1 MDASAYLWLIA
12 GSVLPSLLVAWM
24 AGYLMRHFAPHLG
37 LIDKPG
43 ERKVHTEPTPLGGGV
58 AIWLGVVVPLAIG
71 QILLGLLLS
80 TGEEGK
86 LPDWLPE
93 IIRQHAAGIWQ
104 QTGKLWSVVAAGTV
118 LMLLGLADDR
128 WQLDWKPRLG
138 IQFLVAIAVVVG
150 LDLRL
155 TAYLDLPWL
164 TIGLSVFWIAALVN
178 AFNMLD
184 NMDGLSAGIG
194 QIAALALAAV
204 MLLAPDPETN
214 RPQLFIAGYLL
225 VMVGALAGFLWHN
238 RTPAK
243 LFMGDAG
250 SYFLGFSLATM
261 TVLAT
266 YAGQSPERRHQILAP
281 LCVMAVPLYDL
292 ISVILIRLWEGRSPF
307 QADKRHLSHRLVALG
322 FTKSEAVWTIYLLSA
337 ICGLAAIVL
346 HRIDTLGGLLVAAMV
361 VLLLALI
368 AVFESIAGRKLE

>member
-1 MDASAYLWLIA
+1 MDSYSYLWFLA
-12 GSVLPSLLVAWM
+12 GTILPSLVVAWL
-24 AGYLMRHFAPHLG
+24 AGYGVRHFAPQWG
-37 LIDKPG
+37 LVDQPG
-43 ERKVHTEPTPLGGGV
+43 ERKVHTVPTPLGGGL
-58 AIWLGVVVPLAIG
+58 AIWLGVVVPLSIG
-71 QILLGLLLS
+71 EILLAWILNS
-80 TGEEGK
+80 SEGEK
-86 LPDWLPE
+86 LPEWLPE
-93 IIRQHAAGIWQ
+93 IVRQHAPGIMQ
-104 QTGKLWSVVAAGTV
+104 QTGKLWAVVGTGTV

-138 IQFLVAIAVVVG
+138 VQFVVAIAVVVG

-164 TIGLSVFWIAALVN
+164 TIGLSVLWIAALVN

-184 NMDGLSAGIG
+184 NMDGLSAGVG

-225 VMVGALAGFLWHN
+225 VLVGALAGFLWHN
-238 RTPAK
+238 RTPAQ

-292 ISVILIRLWEGRSPF
+292 VSVILIRIYEGRSPF
-307 QADKRHLSHRLVALG
+307 QADKRHFSHRLVALG

-346 HRIDTLGGLLVAAMV
+346 HRVDGLGAGLIAAMV
-361 VLLLALI
+361 LLVLGLI
-368 AVFESIAGRKLE
+368 ATFETIAGRKLE